1 MIIYYFVNF
10 SYTVIK
16 KRSVYTMTEFDNELG
31 TILRKERESRRITQQ
46 QMADLLGCTKMA
58 VSSLVI
64 NAVCHYNV
72 SIM

>member
-64 NAVCHYNV
+64 NAVCRYYV